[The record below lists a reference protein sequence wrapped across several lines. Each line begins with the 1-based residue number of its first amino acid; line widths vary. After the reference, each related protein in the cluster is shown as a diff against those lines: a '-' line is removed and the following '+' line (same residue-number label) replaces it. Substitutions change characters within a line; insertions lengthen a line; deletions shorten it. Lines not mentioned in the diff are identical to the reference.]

1 MSVMRCPSCS
11 NSIPDAARFCPRCGQ
26 AFDPNAVGK
35 PEWNR
40 MKSSAPATAW
50 VFVAVLVLAT
60 VLLIGGVLVGAK
72 VMLVLGVVTIG
83 FLILLLL
90 LGAVC

>member
-1 MSVMRCPSCS
+1 
-11 NSIPDAARFCPRCGQ
+11 
-26 AFDPNAVGK
+26 
-35 PEWNR
+35 
-40 MKSSAPATAW
+40 MKSSAPAAAW

-83 FLILLLL
+83 FLSLLLL